1 MVGNHEVGHKVEFN
15 KYMRNRHDFNIF
27 ENDPAASEKLFYE
40 WRAAWT
46 PPEVEAM
53 AQGGVRDEINVGSLW
68 KDKSK

>member
-1 MVGNHEVGHKVEFN
+1 MKETQGKTVDTSNFREM
-15 KYMRNRHDFNIF
+15 MREGDFTRWVI
-27 ENDPAASEKLFYE
+27 
-40 WRAAWT
+40 AWT

>member
-1 MVGNHEVGHKVEFN
+1 MRFSKGITITEETLKDHIKEYFN
-15 KYMRNRHDFNIF
+15 
-27 ENDPAASEKLFYE
+27 
-40 WRAAWT
+40 WGAAWT

>member
-1 MVGNHEVGHKVEFN
+1 MSHSHAKKWMEFYAWYKDKTGNEIDDFQDKNFEGSFN
-15 KYMRNRHDFNIF
+15 
-27 ENDPAASEKLFYE
+27 E
-40 WRAAWT
+40 WKAAWT